1 MDLDSLWAVLV
12 HFNPKQTYRVM
23 AAPSK
28 CFSNTSLES
37 NRYEAWKDRRSS
49 ICWYFMIYVNNLRA
63 RNRGIDDTLRKLYLY
78 ISCNGIYRVPRKK
91 KKRRRKTYSVIIRL
105 MCEIMFNNSR
115 PNKIALSM
123 VRCRKAVCSPLWVQ
137 LVLLAC
143 YVPVNVVG
151 IVMMSRS
158 QETILVLLFKHF
170 IIYLKL
176 LKTLWSGAL
185 FIVADYIILIFWNT
199 IFSSKDF
206 LDAND
211 DISSK

>member
-1 MDLDSLWAVLV
+1 
-12 HFNPKQTYRVM
+12 
-23 AAPSK
+23 
-28 CFSNTSLES
+28 
-37 NRYEAWKDRRSS
+37 
-49 ICWYFMIYVNNLRA
+49 
-63 RNRGIDDTLRKLYLY
+63 
-78 ISCNGIYRVPRKK
+78 
-91 KKRRRKTYSVIIRL
+91 
-105 MCEIMFNNSR
+105 MFNNSR

-123 VRCRKAVCSPLWVQ
+123 VRCRKAVYSALWVQ

-185 FIVADYIILIFWNT
+185 FIVADYIILIFWNN